1 MQNEKFEIIAKT
13 FQGLEGV
20 LAEEITALGGSDVTI
35 GRRMVSF
42 KGDKAMLYKA
52 NLACRTA
59 LRILKPILH
68 FEAHNPDEV
77 YNTLRNFDWEQL
89 MTLSTTFSID
99 SVVFSDEFRHSKF
112 VTYRMKDAIADY
124 FNEKYGKRPSV
135 RLNNADIQFNLHIN
149 NTTCTL
155 SLDSSGESLHKRGY
169 RDAQTEAPI
178 NEVLAAGLIM
188 LTGWRGESNFVDPM
202 CGSGTFLVE
211 AALIATNTYPGIFR
225 QHFAFEK
232 WPDFDA
238 DMLEELYNDDSNE
251 REFEHKIYGSDIS
264 VKATAIAERNI
275 KSAGV
280 GRYIEL
286 STKPIQSYE
295 EVPAQGGIMVTNPPY
310 GERIA
315 AEDMEALYEAIGNR
329 LKHVF
334 KGYTA
339 WILGYRQ
346 EHFDKI
352 GLKPSAK
359 IPTLNGALECE
370 FRKYEIF
377 EGTYAAHKRAT
388 ATEPPKPRPMRSKD
402 KPRKDDKKP
411 FARGDKKP
419 FARDEKKSYGR
430 EDKERKPFEKRDR
443 KPFGDKERKPFGDKE
458 RKPFARRDDKKPA
471 TRGEK
476 GRFDKRERPTTPR
489 TTDNSE
495 TRMPKKTT
503 AGSRTRTR
511 KTNNE
516 NK

>member
-1 MQNEKFEIIAKT
+1 
-13 FQGLEGV
+13 
-20 LAEEITALGGSDVTI
+20 
-35 GRRMVSF
+35 
-42 KGDKAMLYKA
+42 
-52 NLACRTA
+52 
-59 LRILKPILH
+59 
-68 FEAHNPDEV
+68 
-77 YNTLRNFDWEQL
+77 
-89 MTLSTTFSID
+89 
-99 SVVFSDEFRHSKF
+99 
-112 VTYRMKDAIADY
+112 
-124 FNEKYGKRPSV
+124 
-135 RLNNADIQFNLHIN
+135 
-149 NTTCTL
+149 
-155 SLDSSGESLHKRGY
+155 
-169 RDAQTEAPI
+169 
-178 NEVLAAGLIM
+178 
-188 LTGWRGESNFVDPM
+188 M
-202 CGSGTFLVE
+202 CGSGTFLIE

-232 WPDFDA
+232 WPDFEPEL
-238 DMLEELYNDDSNE
+238 LEELYNDDSNE
-251 REFEHKIYGSDIS
+251 REYEHKIYGSDIS

-286 STKPIQSYE
+286 TTQPIQNYE
-295 EVPAQGGIMVTNPPY
+295 TAPGQGGIIVTNPPY

-388 ATEPPKPRPMRSKD
+388 ATEPPKPRPVRSKD

-411 FARGDKKP
+411 YSRGDRKP
-419 FARDEKKSYGR
+419 MG
-430 EDKERKPFEKRDR
+430 DKERKPFERKER
-443 KPFGDKERKPFGDKE
+443 KPLGDKERKPYG
-458 RKPFARRDDKKPA
+458 RRDEQKSTP
-471 TRGEK
+471 RGEK
-476 GRFDKRERPTTPR
+476 GRFEKRERPTSFEKRERPTPPS
-489 TTDNSE
+489 TTHNAE
-495 TRMPKKTT
+495 GCMPKKTT

-511 KTNNE
+511 KNNNE

>member
-178 NEVLAAGLIM
+178 NEVLAAGLIL

-202 CGSGTFLVE
+202 CGSGTFLIE
-211 AALIATNTYPGIFR
+211 AALIATNTYPGVFR

-295 EVPAQGGIMVTNPPY
+295 EVPAQGGIIITNPPY

-402 KPRKDDKKP
+402 KPRKEDKKP

-419 FARDEKKSYGR
+419 FARDEKKPLRNKDG
-430 EDKERKPFEKRDR
+430 KPFEKR
-443 KPFGDKERKPFGDKE
+443 ERKPIGDKE

-476 GRFDKRERPTTPR
+476 GRFEKRERPTTPR

-495 TRMPKKTT
+495 ARMPKKTT

>member
-13 FQGLEGV
+13 FQGLEEV
-20 LAEEITALGGSDVTI
+20 LAGEIKTLGGSDVTV

-42 KGDKAMLYKA
+42 YGDKATLYKA

-68 FEAHNPDEV
+68 FEAANPDDV
-77 YNTLRNFDWEQL
+77 YNTLRKYDWEQL
-89 MTLSTTFSID
+89 MNLSTTFSID
-99 SVVFSDEFRHSKF
+99 SVVYSEEFRHSKF
-112 VTYRMKDAIADY
+112 VTYRVKDAIADF
-124 FNEKYGKRPSV
+124 FNERYGKRPSV

-169 RDAQTEAPI
+169 REAQTEAPI
-178 NEVLAAGLIM
+178 NEALAAGLIM
-188 LTGWRGESNFVDPM
+188 LTGWHGECDLIDPM
-202 CGSGTFLVE
+202 CGSGTFLIE

-232 WPDFDA
+232 WNDFDA
-238 DMLEELYNDDSNE
+238 DLLEELYNDDSNE
-251 REFEHKIYGSDIS
+251 REFTHRIYGSDIS

-280 GRYIEL
+280 SRYIEL
-286 STKPIQSYE
+286 STQPIQNYE
-295 EVPAQGGIMVTNPPY
+295 TAPSDKGVIITNPPY

-315 AEDMEALYEAIGNR
+315 ATDMEALYDAIGNR

-346 EHFDKI
+346 EHFAKI
-352 GLKPSAK
+352 GLKPSVK

-370 FRKYEIF
+370 FRKYDIF

-402 KPRKDDKKP
+402 KPRKEDKKKSGYR
-411 FARGDKKP
+411 RGESTLKGKNVE
-419 FARDEKKSYGR
+419 RKVSNVG
-430 EDKERKPFEKRDR
+430 KERKPYNNDLSASRNSTNNLD
-443 KPFGDKERKPFGDKE
+443 
-458 RKPFARRDDKKPA
+458 
-471 TRGEK
+471 TRL
-476 GRFDKRERPTTPR
+476 
-489 TTDNSE
+489 
-495 TRMPKKTT
+495 PKKTT
-503 AGSRTRTR
+503 AGSRSR
-511 KTNNE
+511 KKKQE
-516 NK
+516 